1 MFEYKWRVD
10 EASFKMQQ
18 QQLELNFAKADVA
31 RVQMAN
37 EAKVKPN
44 IAPNIYLEEHYSI
57 MYS

>member
-1 MFEYKWRVD
+1 MFEYKRRVD

-37 EAKVKPN
+37 EAKV
-44 IAPNIYLEEHYSI
+44 ISDYFQ
-57 MYS
+57 